1 MSIKEASPASEQS
14 ATSANSGASTDNSD
28 PLTSAIS
35 TRYEHVICQA
45 ILAEEFARIFGGEL

>member
-35 TRYEHVICQA
+35 TSDEHVICQA
-45 ILAEEFARIFGGEL
+45 ILAEEFARILGGEL